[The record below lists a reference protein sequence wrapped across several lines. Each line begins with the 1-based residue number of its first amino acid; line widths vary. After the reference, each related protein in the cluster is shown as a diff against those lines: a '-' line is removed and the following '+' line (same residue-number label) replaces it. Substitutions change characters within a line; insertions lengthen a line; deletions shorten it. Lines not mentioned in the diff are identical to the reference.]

1 MATVAHL
8 FRAAKPR
15 LPMVKIQEA
24 EAIASFGLAGCAHG
38 KKNGKRQVLLVDQE
52 TLDAMGLQPG
62 IIRENVTT
70 QGLNVNGLVIGEQ
83 LRIGEVLL
91 QVVFTASGDVKVLR
105 VVQGLGHGLDEAA
118 QNAARQIRFKP
129 AQQDGQPVDST
140 AIVHIVFNLAY

>member
-8 FRAAKPR
+8 FRASKHR

-38 KKNGKRQVLLVDQE
+38 KKNGNRQLLLVDQE
-52 TLDAMGLQPG
+52 TLDAMGLEPG

-91 QVVFTASGDVKVLR
+91 QVSAVCTPCDQLELVRAGLRREIYGRRGMLCR
-105 VVQGLGHGLDEAA
+105 VVEGGT
-118 QNAARQIRFKP
+118 IRVG
-129 AQQDGQPVDST
+129 D
-140 AIVHIVFNLAY
+140 AIERVVASATG